1 MDHETTGDSAHS
13 EGLHGASSTHS
24 YRTTG
29 NWVGFGFF
37 CLILAFGLLL
47 LLLAPG
53 PGGLACGA
61 MFGLPGLIGAVYSYL
76 AIKNKS
82 ITLTGDRIQV
92 VTVSGR
98 TLDYRADQIT
108 SYRYDDTR
116 NTFSPRNSVNFGVL
130 VFDDRVRFSF
140 GDGISNFFGLIDS
153 LSEMAPPDTIKRPN
167 LFETTGNRE
176 Q

>member
-1 MDHETTGDSAHS
+1 
-13 EGLHGASSTHS
+13 
-24 YRTTG
+24 
-29 NWVGFGFF
+29 
-37 CLILAFGLLL
+37 
-47 LLLAPG
+47 
-53 PGGLACGA
+53 